1 MIKIPINK
9 IKVNNILFFTVVF
22 LIFFLIF
29 CLDTNGEIYEK
40 RLLFK
45 GKSGSKINELKYLRE
60 SDGLISGPWSF
71 LVYPNKYIMIYDP
84 NNNMIK
90 KFSYNGGFIGEIK
103 LDKNILIDDLI
114 LLKNNNILCRTWGNY
129 LVFISS
135 EGKAIKKYKLP
146 PGGASST
153 SLFKYKDD
161 VFLYHYLKN
170 EEIVGLRYKLGF
182 ELPAEIKKSNFN
194 LWVETGGLYY
204 SKLEDYKEKDIL
216 KPDSSS
222 LIKDPDPKNFIWRSI
237 GVDKNKNLYLIINIK
252 RKDKNVQP
260 LVRKYSEE
268 GKKIAEFE
276 ILPYDYLPESH
287 LIKLDK
293 NGSIYLLYVPDNWN
307 SWEMYRYSVKQ

>member
-9 IKVNNILFFTVVF
+9 IRGNNILFFTVVF
-22 LIFFLIF
+22 LIFFFIF
-29 CLDTNGEIYEK
+29 CLESKGEIYEK

-45 GKSGSKINELKYLRE
+45 GKIGSKINELTYLRKN
-60 SDGLISGPWSF
+60 DGLISGPWSF
-71 LVYPNKYIMIYDP
+71 LVHPNKYIMIYDP

-90 KFSYNGGFIGEIK
+90 KFSYSGKFIKELK
-103 LDKNILIDDLI
+103 LEKNILIDDFI
-114 LLKNNNILCRTWGNY
+114 LLKKNNILCRTWGNY

-135 EGKAIKKYKLP
+135 TGKAINKYKLP
-146 PGGASST
+146 PGGGSSA
-153 SLFKYKDD
+153 SLFKYNNDI
-161 VFLYHYLKN
+161 FLYHNLKN
-170 EEIVGLRYKLGF
+170 EKIVGLRYKLDS
-182 ELPAEIKKSNFN
+182 ERAAEIKKLNYN

-216 KPDSSS
+216 KPDGSSF
-222 LIKDPDPKNFIWRSI
+222 IQDPDPKNFIWRSL
-237 GVDKNKNLYLIINIK
+237 GVDKNKNLYLIFNIK
-252 RKDKNVQP
+252 RKGSNVQP

-268 GKKIAEFE
+268 GKKNAEFE
-276 ILPYDYLPESH
+276 ILPYDYLPDSH